1 MTLTADELEPKA
13 EEVLRNA
20 EAFQLPVPI
29 EKVARHL
36 NLTIEAVHLED
47 IAGVLVAIGN
57 SGAIGYN
64 SAHSV
69 MRRRVTVAH
78 EISHF
83 LLHARRGEKPQ
94 IFADKRVTFRL
105 PGDDRVTPA
114 FQKDVEANLFG
125 SALLM
130 PRSAVL
136 RAIEFYNL
144 DLDEEKDMRLL
155 ANQFRVSI
163 STMARRLHSLRLK
176 LF

>member
-1 MTLTADELEPKA
+1 
-13 EEVLRNA
+13 
-20 EAFQLPVPI
+20 
-29 EKVARHL
+29 
-36 NLTIEAVHLED
+36 
-47 IAGVLVAIGN
+47 
-57 SGAIGYN
+57 
-64 SAHSV
+64 

-114 FQKDVEANLFG
+114 YQKDVEANLFG

-130 PRSAVL
+130 SRSAIL
-136 RAIEFYNL
+136 KAIEFYSS
-144 DLDEEKDMRLL
+144 DLEEEKDIKLL

-163 STMARRLHSLRLK
+163 PTMARRLHSLRLR